1 MELLVVLLIVI
12 AAVAL
17 LRRGGPTWYRSRPGP
32 RSVVRYEET
41 PVVDEDLTVIDQPVV
56 RRRRV
61 IEDF

>member
-1 MELLVVLLIVI
+1 MELLVVLLIVL

-17 LRRGGPTWYRSRPGP
+17 LRRGGPTWYRSRP
-32 RSVVRYEET
+32 RSVVHYEET
-41 PVVDEDLTVIDQPVV
+41 PVVGEDLTVIDQPVV